1 MPLLFFVLLGVGAAA
16 LLYVR
21 HLRAPLAEGPRAR
34 VALVGDSLAV
44 GLGPALK
51 KLADAEGIPF
61 WYEGHSG
68 TTPAQWAG
76 HVAGACGTCGGG
88 LASFQ
93 PTVVLVSLGTNDFGR
108 AVVDL
113 TPYATLRDRFTSLPS
128 HVVWIDPP
136 PMTRDVAGARA
147 AIAALGVP
155 VAHISALPQV
165 DGVHPT
171 PSGYATWAK
180 HIWSLLRE
188 RQPAGSDTLS
198 R

>member
-1 MPLLFFVLLGVGAAA
+1 MPLLFFVLLGVGAAT

-21 HLRAPLAEGPRAR
+21 HRTAPLAEGPGAR
-34 VALVGDSLAV
+34 VALIGDSLAV

-68 TTPAQWAG
+68 TTPEQWADN
-76 HVAGACGTCGGG
+76 VAAACGTCGAG
-88 LASFQ
+88 LHAFQ

-108 AVVDL
+108 TTVNLA
-113 TPYATLRDRFTSLPS
+113 PYLQLRDRAKNLPS

-136 PMTRDVAGARA
+136 PMTREISAARA
-147 AIAALGVP
+147 AIASLGVP
-155 VAHISALPQV
+155 VVHISALPQV

-171 PSGYATWAK
+171 PAGYATWAQ
-180 HIWSLLRE
+180 HIWSTLRE
-188 RQPAGSDTLS
+188 RQPVG
-198 R
+198 